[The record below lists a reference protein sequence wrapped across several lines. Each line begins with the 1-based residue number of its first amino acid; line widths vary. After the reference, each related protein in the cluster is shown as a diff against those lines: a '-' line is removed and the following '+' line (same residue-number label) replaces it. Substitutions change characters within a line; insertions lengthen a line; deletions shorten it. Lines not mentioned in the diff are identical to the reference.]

1 MPKTESSHLSQ
12 TVSATLSSALCQL
25 ILAVSFIL
33 RRLATFQFSVLN
45 RTLAFETYGQS
56 VFIIYPP
63 AISTHSR
70 YLLLG
75 LPEDFLCFLQMSS
88 FSQELRA
95 V

>member
-1 MPKTESSHLSQ
+1 MPRTESSHLSR
-12 TVSATLSSALCQL
+12 TVSATLSNAPCQL

-33 RRLATFQFSVLN
+33 RRPTTFQFSVLN

-63 AISTHSR
+63 AVSTHSL
-70 YLLLG
+70 YPVQG
-75 LPEDFLCFLQMSS
+75 LPEDFLSFPQMSS
-88 FSQELRA
+88 FSQELPA